1 MAGLATGGILQGLMD
16 GWDQQNEINRR
27 NALDAEAR
35 AERERQAGREAR
47 ADERVETVFEHGL
60 EDRSHM
66 LKRRPILE
74 QREDETYGL
83 DRSIRG
89 MQAERGR
96 MELDRLPTKYAQED
110 AEFDLGQ
117 QAKRQ
122 SMAESG
128 QRMSLN
134 AMRIELERMG
144 IDEKRLDM
152 GIAKARNAIGAGF
165 AQGRATGDWNGL
177 AEAYNSTIGS
187 FGGAPIAGIT
197 QNEDGSFTI
206 TSAGGKVT
214 QFANQ
219 DQLLRAAATMVDPRI
234 YVQAAF
240 EGIRSQQEE
249 AAARAKNPKNF
260 TELVRGDDG
269 SLQQFDYATGR
280 TAPIM
285 DESGQPAK
293 GTLAG
298 REREG
303 TPAQIAA
310 KFYADQVK
318 DGARAD
324 DAAKVTAH
332 YMRRAHPE
340 AEGWWA
346 PRRVDPQWGDE
357 GAAPP
362 PRFAAQP
369 QRSGARPGTSPAPG
383 GSHGRVVR
391 TGTANGRR
399 VAQYE
404 DGTILPLE

>member
-1 MAGLATGGILQGLMD
+1 MAGLATGGILQGLMS

-35 AERERQAGREAR
+35 AERERQAAR
-47 ADERVETVFEHGL
+47 QARSDERVETLFEHGL

-74 QREDETYGL
+74 QREDEMYGL
-83 DRSIRG
+83 DRTIRG
-89 MQAERGR
+89 MQVDRGR

-110 AEFDLGQ
+110 AEFELGQ
-117 QAKRQ
+117 RAKRQ
-122 SMAESG
+122 SLAEGG

-134 AMRIELERMG
+134 AMRLELERMG

-165 AQGRATGDWNGL
+165 AHGRATGDWNGL

-197 QNEDGSFTI
+197 ENEDGSFTI

-214 QFANQ
+214 QFKDQ
-219 DQLLRAAATMVDPRI
+219 DQLLRAAAMMVDPRI

-269 SLQQFDYATGR
+269 VLRQFDYATGR
-280 TAPIM
+280 TAPIT

-318 DGARAD
+318 DGARAE
-324 DAAKVTAH
+324 DAAKVTAD

-346 PRRVDPQWGDE
+346 PRRIDPQWGDE

-362 PRFAAQP
+362 PRFAAPQP
-369 QRSGARPGTSPAPG
+369 RAGARPGASPTPG